1 MKTPT
6 PRLRLRLRPA
16 VETAV
21 RTGHPWVYAEA
32 IRDQNRTGTPGE
44 LAVVYDRRD
53 KFLAVGLYDSESPIR
68 VRILH
73 AGQPVTINEAWW
85 AQRLDAALDRRRGIL
100 DESTTGCRL
109 LYGESDGWPGL
120 VLDQYGTTLVLKL
133 YTAAWFTHLPWVT
146 SLLTNRLQPARMVLR
161 LSRNVAES
169 TCAPKRAIA
178 EGVFWGS
185 PLDDTITF
193 LETGLHFEA
202 DVLRGQKTGFFL
214 DQRENRRFVEDSAKG
229 KRVLNTFRFSG
240 AFSVYAARGGA
251 TSVTDVDISQHALDS
266 SCRNF
271 GLNQKVSAVRDCPRH
286 TVKADVFDW
295 LKETRGSYDLVILD
309 PPSMARREAERA
321 RAIQAYHRLT
331 ALGIERLAP
340 GGMLA
345 ACSCSA
351 HVSADEFKRAVLG
364 AAEKSGRRHSVIR
377 FAGHPPDHTARFPEA
392 EYLKAV
398 FLRFDPER

>member
-16 VETAV
+16 VEAAV
-21 RTGHPWVYAEA
+21 RGGHPWIYAEA
-32 IRDQNRTGTPGE
+32 IREQNRNGTPGE
-44 LAVVYDRRD
+44 LAVIYDRRD
-53 KFLAVGLYDSESPIR
+53 KFLAVGLYDPESPIR

-73 AGQPVTINEAWW
+73 TGQPVTINEAWW
-85 AQRLDAALDRRRGIL
+85 AQRLEAALGPRRSIL

-109 LYGESDGWPGL
+109 IYGESDGWPGL

-133 YTAAWFTHLPWVT
+133 YTAVWFEHLPWVT
-146 SLLTNRLQPARMVLR
+146 NLLTNRLQPARMVLR

-169 TCAPKRAIA
+169 TCAAKHAIA
-178 EGVFWGS
+178 EGVFWGA
-185 PLDDTITF
+185 PLDGTVTF

-214 DQRENRRFVEDSAKG
+214 DQRENRRFVEASAKG
-229 KRVLNTFRFSG
+229 KRVLNTFSFSG
-240 AFSVYAARGGA
+240 AFSVYAARGSA

-266 SCRNF
+266 SSRNF

-286 TVKADVFDW
+286 AVKADVFDW
-295 LKETRGSYDLVILD
+295 LKETRESFDLVILD
-309 PPSMARREAERA
+309 PPSLARREAERS
-321 RAIQAYHRLT
+321 RAIQAYNRLA

-340 GGMLA
+340 GGTLA

-351 HVSADEFKRAVLG
+351 HVSTDEFKRAVLG
-364 AAEKSGRRHSVIR
+364 AAEKSGRRHRIIR
-377 FAGHPPDHTARFPEA
+377 IAGHPPDHTARFPEA